1 MIVYLDILLIE
12 NFIVNF
18 FLLYITIKSLSI
30 EVNYKR
36 LLASSMLGALYVIT
50 YFYNFNGILNSL
62 PLKLIIG
69 YLLVAIVLKENTIGI
84 KIKGSILYLLYTVL
98 LAGICFF
105 LAQNSK
111 VYIYRGFIFNFS
123 SKKLLLSLILIFFLL
138 DRMYKFIKDSLFVNK
153 FIYDMELILG
163 DEIIKLKGF
172 LDTGNELR
180 EPITNLPVV
189 FIESTVIDKKLIDE
203 NQMITI
209 SYKVVNNR
217 KFEVKAF
224 KPKALIVHRGEEKKV
239 VDCFI
244 ALSKGSLSNENKF
257 NALLSRGVIY

>member
-1 MIVYLDILLIE
+1 
-12 NFIVNF
+12 
-18 FLLYITIKSLSI
+18 
-30 EVNYKR
+30 
-36 LLASSMLGALYVIT
+36 
-50 YFYNFNGILNSL
+50 
-62 PLKLIIG
+62 
-69 YLLVAIVLKENTIGI
+69 
-84 KIKGSILYLLYTVL
+84 
-98 LAGICFF
+98 
-105 LAQNSK
+105 
-111 VYIYRGFIFNFS
+111 
-123 SKKLLLSLILIFFLL
+123 
-138 DRMYKFIKDSLFVNK
+138 
-153 FIYDMELILG
+153 MELILG

-189 FIESTVIDKKLIDE
+189 FKESTVIDKKLIDE

>member
-84 KIKGSILYLLYTVL
+84 KIKGSILYFLYTVL
-98 LAGICFF
+98 LHAR
-105 LAQNSK
+105 LL
-111 VYIYRGFIFNFS
+111 YMDHH
-123 SKKLLLSLILIFFLL
+123 KLSALYPVPVPDKSLLYS
-138 DRMYKFIKDSLFVNK
+138 
-153 FIYDMELILG
+153 
-163 DEIIKLKGF
+163 
-172 LDTGNELR
+172 DT
-180 EPITNLPVV
+180 T
-189 FIESTVIDKKLIDE
+189 STFCPCP
-203 NQMITI
+203 
-209 SYKVVNNR
+209 VNNCR
-217 KFEVKAF
+217 ST
-224 KPKALIVHRGEEKKV
+224 R
-239 VDCFI
+239 
-244 ALSKGSLSNENKF
+244 
-257 NALLSRGVIY
+257 